1 MFLLKTLVKPRDNCF
16 LVLSLFN
23 LNRFTKN
30 IVEREEVQM
39 TREDLKSGV
48 IVRHFK
54 REKCTMQELLSRKYL
69 YEVIGVSIHTETEEE
84 LVVYRAL
91 YGDKRLY
98 ARPIDMFLS
107 EVDVDKYPDTYQ
119 KYRFEVHTGM

>member
-1 MFLLKTLVKPRDNCF
+1 
-16 LVLSLFN
+16 
-23 LNRFTKN
+23 
-30 IVEREEVQM
+30 M

-54 REKCTMQELLSRKYL
+54 REKCTVPELLYRKYL

-107 EVDVDKYPDTYQ
+107 EVDVDKYPDTHQ

>member
-1 MFLLKTLVKPRDNCF
+1 
-16 LVLSLFN
+16 
-23 LNRFTKN
+23 
-30 IVEREEVQM
+30 M
-39 TREDLKSGV
+39 TREDLKSEV

-107 EVDVDKYPDTYQ
+107 EVDVEKYPDIHQ

>member
-1 MFLLKTLVKPRDNCF
+1 MFLLKTLVKPRDNCL

-69 YEVIGVSIHTETEEE
+69 YEVIGISIHTETEEE

-98 ARPIDMFLS
+98 ARPIDVFLS
-107 EVDVDKYPDTYQ
+107 EVDVEKYPDIHQ